1 MGRALK
7 LWRALAGRYL
17 MTGRAFQARWSESQR
32 DRGLPTRL
40 HPDRWLDLRTAV
52 LAVGIALPGVLGAMM
67 FGTSGAAAITAGGP
81 LVWASPPVSLSEAVA
96 MRNRGEVVRQI
107 SLGADPNGR
116 FPMMNVFR
124 LKKPVMATPLEA
136 AVETG
141 KLYMVDLLF
150 AHGAL
155 LNDDNARQL
164 ICSADARPDKALR
177 NYLLE
182 RHPHPVTCEGVER
195 PW

>member
-1 MGRALK
+1 VGRALK

-32 DRGLPTRL
+32 DRGL
-40 HPDRWLDLRTAV
+40 DRWLDLRTAV

-67 FGTSGAAAITAGGP
+67 FGTSGAAAITAGAP
-81 LVWASPPVSLSEAVA
+81 LVWPSPPVSLSEAVA

-136 AVETG
+136 AAT
-141 KLYMVDLLF
+141 
-150 AHGAL
+150 
-155 LNDDNARQL
+155 
-164 ICSADARPDKALR
+164 RPAVASR
-177 NYLLE
+177 GNCE
-182 RHPHPVTCEGVER
+182 R
-195 PW
+195 